1 MALISSSICCKYE
14 LWFLCHI
21 EIKLIIIAII
31 IIDELKLQEIK
42 QLPLLHHLY
51 RKASKIKADLECLSR
66 IGHVVNTQKKQGS
79 VELLPFL
86 VKLENVLAKERQR
99 CKAWAKAKKS
109 KANMANGN
117 NVINN
122 IFDDR
127 NTFDIFNEWHFCIL
141 LIVLMLVWYWFHES
155 ICFIT

>member
-1 MALISSSICCKYE
+1 MALISSSICWKYE
-14 LWFLCHI
+14 LWFLCQI
-21 EIKLIIIAII
+21 EIKLVIIVII
-31 IIDELKLQEIK
+31 IIDELKLQEIN

-66 IGHVVNTQKKQGS
+66 IGHVANTKKKEGS

-86 VKLENVLAKERQR
+86 VKQENVLAKERQR

-109 KANMANGN
+109 KANMTNGN
-117 NVINN
+117 N
-122 IFDDR
+122 R